1 MEASRKTSAVQSAP
15 DAISLLKADHQQV
28 KEWFEAFEKLV
39 SGPKR
44 KKLAT
49 EICNALI
56 IHTEIEEEIFYPA
69 FLDATQ
75 DKDMHHEAVVEH
87 AGAKELIIQIQA
99 SDPADDYYQPK
110 VHVLFEMIK
119 HHVNEEEKPGG
130 MFAAAKACKQLD
142 LAALGEKMFARKQT
156 LMDQMGSVSDRK

>member
-1 MEASRKTSAVQSAP
+1 MAASRKTSAAQSAP

-28 KEWFEAFEKLV
+28 REWFEAFEKLA

-56 IHTEIEEEIFYPA
+56 IHTEIEGEIFYPA

-75 DKDMHHEAVVEH
+75 DKDMHHEAMVEH

-99 SDPADDYYQPK
+99 SDPADDYYQSK

-119 HHVNEEEKPGG
+119 HHLNEEEKPGG
-130 MFAAAKACKQLD
+130 MFSEAKACKELD
-142 LAALGEKMFARKQT
+142 LAAIGEKMFARKQT
-156 LMDQMGSVSDRK
+156 LMDQMGHFG